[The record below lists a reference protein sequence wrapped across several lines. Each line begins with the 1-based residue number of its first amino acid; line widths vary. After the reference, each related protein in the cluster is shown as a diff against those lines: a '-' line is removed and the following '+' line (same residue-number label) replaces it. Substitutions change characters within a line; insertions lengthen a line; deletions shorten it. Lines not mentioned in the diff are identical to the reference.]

1 MGRNMGSIKSM
12 AQSINRLS
20 AIRVKTETKRG
31 FHADGGGLY
40 LQVSKFD
47 TRSWV
52 FRFTQNKRS
61 REMGLGPLHTVSL
74 AEAREE
80 ALRCRRLLREGIDPI
95 EQRKALRGQVLAEA
109 VKIMTF
115 KACAEKYISTHSAGW
130 KNVKHASQW
139 TNTLTTYAY
148 PVFGD
153 LPVQSVDIGL
163 VMKVLEP
170 IWTTKTETAGRV
182 RGRIE
187 AILDWAKAR
196 KYREGENPARWKGH
210 LDTLLP
216 ARSKVQK
223 VKHHAAL
230 PYDDIG
236 PFMDKLRQQNGISA
250 RGLEFAILTAARTG
264 EVIKAT
270 WDEINFDKAIWVI
283 PAERMKGDKEHRVP
297 LSSAALNILAGL
309 KETALN
315 NFVLPGM
322 RRNTSLSNM
331 AFLQL
336 LKRMDRHDLTA
347 HGFRSTFRDWAAECT
362 AHPHEVAE
370 MALAHTVG
378 NKVEAAYRRGDLFNK
393 RVRIMDDWA
402 DFCMTVQ
409 DSSGKVIPI
418 RGSSQ

>member
-1 MGRNMGSIKSM
+1 M
-12 AQSINRLS
+12 AQRINRLS
-20 AIRVKTETKRG
+20 ALTVKAETKRG

-47 TRSWV
+47 TKSWV
-52 FRFTQNKRS
+52 FRFTRNKKS

-80 ALRCRRLLREGIDPI
+80 ALSCRKLLREGIDPI
-95 EQRKALRGQVLAEA
+95 EQRKIVRGQAQAEA
-109 VKIMTF
+109 TKVMTF
-115 KACAEKYISTHSAGW
+115 KACAEKYISAHSAGW

-139 TNTLTTYAY
+139 ANTLSTYAY
-148 PVFGD
+148 PVFGN
-153 LPVQSVDIGL
+153 LPVQAVDIGL

-170 IWTTKTETAGRV
+170 IWFTKTETAGRV
-182 RGRIE
+182 RGRME
-187 AILDWAKAR
+187 AILDWATVR

-236 PFMDKLRQQNGISA
+236 GFMDNLGKQDGVSA
-250 RGLEFAILTAARTG
+250 RGLGFLILTAARTG

-270 WDEINFDKAIWVI
+270 WDEIDFEKAIWTI

-297 LSSAALNILAGL
+297 LSSAALDVLTGL
-309 KETALN
+309 KETAVN
-315 NFVLPGM
+315 DFVFPGM
-322 RRNTSLSNM
+322 RHNTSLSNM

-347 HGFRSTFRDWAAECT
+347 HGFRSTFRDWAAERT
-362 AHPHEVAE
+362 GYPNEVAE
-370 MALAHTVG
+370 MALAHAVG
-378 NKVEAAYRRGDLFNK
+378 DRVEAAYRRGDLFDK
-393 RVRIMDDWA
+393 RVRIMADWA
-402 DFCMTVQ
+402 VFCSTVQ
-409 DSSGKVIPI
+409 DVEAKVVPI
-418 RGSSQ
+418 RGTSQ